1 MRCLLAALVLLIGCA
16 AMTVAAA
23 ATVKPAGR
31 PPTAHASP
39 APAPAKGVYAAMTD
53 AERFA
58 IQSDL
63 IWTGDYNGVVGAEF
77 GDRAVAAVQAFQKRN
92 GGKDTGILNPDER
105 VKLAQAAK
113 ARQELAGWR
122 MVDDAATG
130 ARLGIPQKLAPQTG
144 QAKAGSRWQSG
155 HGEVQIETF
164 RAAAP
169 GATLAGVF
177 EEQKKEPAGR
187 KIEYNVL
194 RPDFFVISGLQG
206 LKKFYVRGQAR
217 DNEVR
222 GITILYDQAMEG
234 TVDRIA
240 VAMSSAFV
248 PFPAQAAVAGPPPP
262 RKVEYG
268 TGLVVSAVGDIITDG
283 AFLTGCDFIVV
294 PGFGYAERIAE
305 DKETTLA
312 LLRLNGARDLAPIA
326 ITDGRVPGGDVT
338 LVGIADPQAQNGGN
352 AVSTAR
358 GRVVASGSAAAIDPI
373 PAAGFTGAPAIDRDG
388 RVTGLV
394 GVRPAA
400 ATTVVSAQLVPA
412 QAIVKFLDT
421 QKVAQTASRTGIDGV
436 KAAAVR
442 VICVRK

>member
-1 MRCLLAALVLLIGCA
+1 MRCLPPALVVLIGCA
-16 AMTVAAA
+16 ATTVAAA
-23 ATVKPAGR
+23 AAVKPAGK
-31 PPTAHASP
+31 PTP
-39 APAPAKGVYAAMTD
+39 AQSSPAPAKGVYAAMTD
-53 AERFA
+53 AERSA

-77 GDRAVAAVQAFQKRN
+77 SDRAVAAVQAFQKRN

-164 RAAAP
+164 RTAAP
-169 GATLAGVF
+169 GTTLAGVF

-222 GITILYDQAMEG
+222 GLTILYDQAMEG
-234 TVDRIA
+234 SVDRIA

-248 PFPAQAAVAGPPPP
+248 PFPAQAAVAGPPPR

-268 TGLVVSAVGDIITDG
+268 TGFVVSAAGDILTDS
-283 AFLTGCDFIVV
+283 ALLDGCDFIVV

-305 DKETTLA
+305 EKDVALA
-312 LLRLNGARDLAPIA
+312 LLRLNGVRDLAPIA
-326 ITDGRVPGGDVT
+326 IAGGGTPGGDVT

-352 AVSTAR
+352 TVSTAR
-358 GRVVASGSAAAIDPI
+358 GRVVMSGGVAAIDPI
-373 PAAGFTGAPAIDRDG
+373 PAAGFTGAAALDRDG

-400 ATTVVSAQLVPA
+400 ATAAVSAQVVPA
-412 QAIVKFLDT
+412 PTITKFLDT
-421 QKVAQTASRTGIDGV
+421 QRIAQTAGRPGIDGV